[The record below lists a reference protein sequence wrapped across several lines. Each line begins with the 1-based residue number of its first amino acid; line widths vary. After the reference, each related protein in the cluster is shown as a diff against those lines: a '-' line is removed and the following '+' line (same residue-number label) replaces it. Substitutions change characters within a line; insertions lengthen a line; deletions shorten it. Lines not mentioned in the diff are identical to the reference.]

1 MAFWDFFRKRPA
13 GKPPEPA
20 PAPTPEPAPNPR
32 AFLPA
37 PAAPAPAPIKHEP
50 NDFLPISR
58 DELLAKAIEVRRT
71 TGWMFF
77 GRRDLI
83 PPAED
88 PRTRLIDRGMVAEGY
103 FTPEQLAEMHRV
115 GDEHARHANRLEQ
128 IQVEAGKTAEQVVA
142 ADRAARA
149 AVKARKKAEA
159 AARRE
164 QRAAE
169 IATRRATDIIF
180 VGRGVS
186 SLLNQRDSDAGL
198 LEAKSLPFMA
208 SPADL
213 AKALDLPIGQLRWLC
228 FHTEVATRIHYVQ
241 FEIPKKSGGVRTL
254 SAPHRKLA
262 AAQQWIL
269 ENILAKLPTEEPA
282 HGFVPGRST
291 VTNALP
297 HAGRDVVVNVDLE
310 AFFPSIRFGRVRA
323 LFRRTGYSGAVS
335 TLLALLCTECPR
347 KKVIYDGADYF
358 VATGPRGLPQ
368 GACTSPALSNQ
379 IARRLDRRL
388 SALSAKLEFNY
399 TRYAD
404 DLTFS
409 ADPGRREKVG
419 YLLARIR
426 HICGDEGFQ
435 LNQKKTRVQRPDTR
449 QTVTGLVVNVRPS
462 VPRDLTRRIRAIL
475 HRAKTEGLE
484 AQNREHL
491 PHFRAWLE
499 GMINYIAMVN
509 PKTGETFRE
518 ALRAL

>member
-1 MAFWDFFRKRPA
+1 M
-13 GKPPEPA
+13 
-20 PAPTPEPAPNPR
+20 
-32 AFLPA
+32 
-37 PAAPAPAPIKHEP
+37 
-50 NDFLPISR
+50 
-58 DELLAKAIEVRRT
+58 
-71 TGWMFF
+71 
-77 GRRDLI
+77 
-83 PPAED
+83 
-88 PRTRLIDRGMVAEGY
+88 
-103 FTPEQLAEMHRV
+103 
-115 GDEHARHANRLEQ
+115 
-128 IQVEAGKTAEQVVA
+128 
-142 ADRAARA
+142 
-149 AVKARKKAEA
+149 
-159 AARRE
+159 
-164 QRAAE
+164 
-169 IATRRATDIIF
+169 
-180 VGRGVS
+180 
-186 SLLNQRDSDAGL
+186 
-198 LEAKSLPFMA
+198 
-208 SPADL
+208 
-213 AKALDLPIGQLRWLC
+213 
-228 FHTEVATRIHYVQ
+228 
-241 FEIPKKSGGVRTL
+241 
-254 SAPHRKLA
+254 
-262 AAQQWIL
+262 
-269 ENILAKLPTEEPA
+269 
-282 HGFVPGRST
+282 
-291 VTNALP
+291 TNALP

-310 AFFPSIRFGRVRA
+310 AFFPSNRFGRVRA

-509 PKTGETFRE
+509 PTTGETIRE
-518 ALRAL
+518 ALRAR